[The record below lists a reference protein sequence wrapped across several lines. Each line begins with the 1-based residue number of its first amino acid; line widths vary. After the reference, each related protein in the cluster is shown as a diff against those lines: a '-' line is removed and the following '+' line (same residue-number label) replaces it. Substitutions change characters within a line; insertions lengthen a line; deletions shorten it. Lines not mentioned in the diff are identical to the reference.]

1 MRIMLRK
8 SKYLLKK
15 KALLYFMCS
24 NLMNFYAVK
33 LSQYFLPYD
42 AIIHNLSKLKKLFP
56 VAITNVKSKVNIELL
71 EDL

>member
-1 MRIMLRK
+1 MT
-8 SKYLLKK
+8 
-15 KALLYFMCS
+15 
-24 NLMNFYAVK
+24 FYAVK
-33 LSQYFLPYD
+33 LSKYFLPSD